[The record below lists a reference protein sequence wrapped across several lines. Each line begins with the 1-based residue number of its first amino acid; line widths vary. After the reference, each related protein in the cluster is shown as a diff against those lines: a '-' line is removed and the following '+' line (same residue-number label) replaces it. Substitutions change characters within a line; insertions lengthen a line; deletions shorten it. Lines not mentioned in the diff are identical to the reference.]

1 MFALWMVNL
10 AIFICCLVKMLVYG
24 DPILKHQSNESIKYW
39 KYKKQSDMDF
49 ERVSFYLELKKVSKI
64 SS

>member
-10 AIFICCLVKMLVYG
+10 AIFFGCLIKMLVYG

-39 KYKKQSDMDF
+39 KYKKQSDLDF
-49 ERVSFYLELKKVSKI
+49 ERVIKVLKSLK
-64 SS
+64 